1 MKRILQLFSTK
12 TLLFEIL
19 VYQPEYYGRWPQETS
34 GCLMLIRFPSV
45 NKTNGRS
52 QSWRWVISTDNFVLQ
67 GLRHTLQ
74 KRQSWVRLW
83 SERLWSVPRL
93 YRIHEQVN
101 IHHCT
106 LSSFWSQVLFLLFYK
121 LAVFRLP
128 HNSYNLLSLS
138 RNNVLEIFFHN
149 E

>member
-1 MKRILQLFSTK
+1 MKRILQLFSAK
-12 TLLFEIL
+12 TFLFEIL

-74 KRQSWVRLW
+74 KKTVISSPLKREVVKCAEIISN
-83 SERLWSVPRL
+83 S
-93 YRIHEQVN
+93 RI
-101 IHHCT
+101 

>member
-1 MKRILQLFSTK
+1 MKRILQLFSAK
-12 TLLFEIL
+12 TFLFEIL

-74 KRQSWVRLW
+74 KKTV
-83 SERLWSVPRL
+83 
-93 YRIHEQVN
+93 I
-101 IHHCT
+101 
-106 LSSFWSQVLFLLFYK
+106 SSPLKREVVKCAEIISNSRAGQHPPLHSVLFLV
-121 LAVFRLP
+121 A
-128 HNSYNLLSLS
+128 SSLS
-138 RNNVLEIFFHN
+138 FVL
-149 E
+149 

>member
-1 MKRILQLFSTK
+1 MKRILQLFSAK

-19 VYQPEYYGRWPQETS
+19 VYQPEYYGRWPQETL

-45 NKTNGRS
+45 NKTNGRYLG
-52 QSWRWVISTDNFVLQ
+52 V
-67 GLRHTLQ
+67 GLFQLITLFCKVWGTLYR
-74 KRQSWVRLW
+74 KRQSSVRLW

-121 LAVFRLP
+121 LALFGLP